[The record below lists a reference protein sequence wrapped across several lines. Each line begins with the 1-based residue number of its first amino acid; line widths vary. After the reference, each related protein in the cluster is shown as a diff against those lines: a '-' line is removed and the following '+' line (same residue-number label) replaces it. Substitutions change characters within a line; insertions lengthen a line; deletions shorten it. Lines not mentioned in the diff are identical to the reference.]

1 MAGIELP
8 PDGHLFTLAPAAV
21 IPEDAHIYLLFD
33 DYTQI
38 FGIPRMRGYVFVICM
53 YVYCSAIKTSLKK
66 SKIVI
71 ACKISHSFTVPTC
84 DGQA

>member
-1 MAGIELP
+1 MAGIEPP

-21 IPEDAHIYLLFD
+21 IPEDAHIYLQFD

-38 FGIPRMRGYVFVICM
+38 FCIPGRRGYVFLICM
-53 YVYCSAIKTSLKK
+53 YVYCSAVKTSLK
-66 SKIVI
+66 KIVI
-71 ACKISHSFTVPTC
+71 ACKISHSFTVPMC

>member
-1 MAGIELP
+1 MEGIELP

-38 FGIPRMRGYVFVICM
+38 FPGGADIYLLFDYYTQIFSIPRTRGHAFACM
-53 YVYCSAIKTSLKK
+53 Y
-66 SKIVI
+66 I
-71 ACKISHSFTVPTC
+71 ALLR
-84 DGQA
+84 